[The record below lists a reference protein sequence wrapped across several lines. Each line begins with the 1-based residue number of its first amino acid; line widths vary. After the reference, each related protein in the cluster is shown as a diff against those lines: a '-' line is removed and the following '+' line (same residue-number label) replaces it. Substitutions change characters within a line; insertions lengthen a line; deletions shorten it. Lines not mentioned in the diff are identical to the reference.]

1 MHSFYLMAI
10 DTITLFYL
18 PQIVGLINQL
28 LWQVC
33 LIKKH
38 KEVKSKSK
46 QRIVDKILEKKTGI
60 YQSRSQKDVL

>member
-1 MHSFYLMAI
+1 MAI

-28 LWQVC
+28 LRQVC
-33 LIKKH
+33 LINKH

-46 QRIVDKILEKKTGI
+46 QRMVDKILVKT
-60 YQSRSQKDVL
+60 